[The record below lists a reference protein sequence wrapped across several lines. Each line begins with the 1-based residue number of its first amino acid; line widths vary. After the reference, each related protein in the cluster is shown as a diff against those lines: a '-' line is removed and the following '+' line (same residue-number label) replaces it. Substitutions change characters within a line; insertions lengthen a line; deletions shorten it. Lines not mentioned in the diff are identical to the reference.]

1 MGDLRLLGRGLP
13 RAMAVRRVLLN
24 IATASKVLGESRNR
38 VSGQRERGD
47 QEDSSKRGKSR
58 KGGSWRKKRGEGG
71 TN

>member
-1 MGDLRLLGRGLP
+1 MGDPRLLGRDLR

-47 QEDSSKRGKSR
+47 QEDSSKRGKSG
-58 KGGSWRKKRGEGG
+58 KWGELEKEER
-71 TN
+71 